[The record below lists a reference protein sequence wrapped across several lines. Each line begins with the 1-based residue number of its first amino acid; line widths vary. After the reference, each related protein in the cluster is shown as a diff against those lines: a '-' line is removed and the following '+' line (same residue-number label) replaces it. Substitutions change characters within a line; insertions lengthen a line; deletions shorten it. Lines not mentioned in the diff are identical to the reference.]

1 MSAQDWS
8 RNRKQRQGFSGTSA
22 NSVPIGVI
30 VRFYGGEVR
39 EGKNVS
45 VRCCV
50 HNDTRKS
57 AVIDTINNLYYCHTC
72 GVAGNGVNI
81 ITHKEGLEFK
91 DAIKRADEILAGSGE
106 PIRSGNNSRNSK
118 VSRRTWNL

>member
-8 RNRKQRQGFSGTSA
+8 RNRKPSKSFGGTSA

-30 VRFYGGEVR
+30 VQFYGGEVK
-39 EGKNVS
+39 EGRNVS

-91 DAIKRADEILAGSGE
+91 DALKRANEIVAGSGGA
-106 PIRSGNNSRNSK
+106 IRSGNNSANSR